1 MKLSIKVETAEA
13 GAYTVTTDLI
23 CIVNWERKFRTKASK
38 LAEGIGMED
47 LAFLAFEAAKR
58 AGIETP
64 VVFDDYL
71 KTILDIEVVS
81 EETETP
87 TQGAPTDTF

>member
-1 MKLSIKVETAEA
+1 MKLTLKVDT
-13 GAYTVTTDLI
+13 GSGPYTVTTNLHT
-23 CIVNWERKFRTKASK
+23 VVLWERKFRTKASK

-47 LAFLAFEAAKR
+47 LAFLAFESAKA

-71 KTILDIEVVS
+71 KSVESIEVVEDEAVVPFQ
-81 EETETP
+81 EEP
-87 TQGAPTDTF
+87 TATF

>member
-1 MKLSIKVETAEA
+1 MKLKIKVETQDQ
-13 GAYTVTTDLI
+13 GTYTVTTDLI

-58 AGIETP
+58 AGHECP

-71 KTILDIEVVS
+71 KTVVNIEVES
-81 EETETP
+81 EDNETP
-87 TQGAPTDTF
+87 T

>member
-1 MKLSIKVETAEA
+1 MKLTLKVDT
-13 GAYTVTTDLI
+13 GSGPYTVTTNLHT
-23 CIVNWERKFRTKASK
+23 VVLWERKYRTKASK

-47 LAFLAFEAAKR
+47 LAFLAFESAKS

-71 KTILDIEVVS
+71 KTIQEIEVV
-81 EETETP
+81 EEEAANP
-87 TQGAPTDTF
+87 TQGEPTATS